1 MPKERTLNPALAKHK
16 ADKQRQIRAGK
27 TQQRKAQDERY
38 AKRNPERIRA
48 QIAELK
54 ASSEGAGL
62 GTGDRRVLEGLEG
75 ELRKIERAR
84 TAAGISTAPAGER
97 LGRGEGRDGERR
109 ERGPIIESDRTKEQ
123 DRSRRERQERRERN
137 PPKPRIP
144 KDPKKSIYYDPVFNP
159 YGVPP
164 PGMPYR
170 EIGQEDKRE
179 QEGGDGEY
187 SDADS
192 TTSSVLAIP
201 MPPGTPPR
209 LSDEEVSDDEEVD
222 IPMPQQREP
231 KEEKNKEEVE
241 TGPVQAVYEAAP
253 VLRDLQKET
262 IAAGFVPAA
271 VRRHMP
277 VSRPAVSQVQADVV
291 VRGGQGLEKKGVNAA
306 PEVDE
311 EYDAFMKEMKGLL

>member
-27 TQQRKAQDERY
+27 TQQRKVQDERY
-38 AKRNPERIRA
+38 AKRNPERIRV

-54 ASSEGAGL
+54 ERAEGGEL
-62 GTGDRRVLEGLEG
+62 GSGDRRVLEGLEG

-97 LGRGEGRDGERR
+97 QGRGEGKDGERR
-109 ERGPIIESDRTKEQ
+109 KKGPIIESDRTKEL

-144 KDPKKSIYYDPVFNP
+144 KNPNKSIYYDAVFNP

-170 EIGQEDKRE
+170 EIGQDDNRE
-179 QEGGDGEY
+179 QDGGDGED

-192 TTSSVLAIP
+192 TTSSVFAIP
-201 MPPGTPPR
+201 MPPGTPPP
-209 LSDEEVSDDEEVD
+209 LSDEEVSDNDEVN
-222 IPMPQQREP
+222 IPMPQQAEP
-231 KEEKNKEEVE
+231 KEEKKVE

-253 VLRDLQKET
+253 VVRDLQKET
-262 IAAGFVPAA
+262 IATGFVPAA
-271 VRRHMP
+271 VRRQMP
-277 VSRPAVSQVQADVV
+277 VSRPAVPQVQADVEV
-291 VRGGQGLEKKGVNAA
+291 PGGQGVEKKGVNAA